1 MTLHS
6 KTRVFG
12 SIWRNNNG
20 KFLSVFIVLSSL
32 FACSNLPLSYMP
44 SKNYS
49 ERIKFLVMHYTAIDY
64 QKSVKALVDEGGLSA
79 HYLIPERQD
88 PSYQNDQLQVIQLVP
103 EASRA
108 WHAGDSYWQGR
119 EDLNDQSIGIE
130 IVNVPECMRDLADP
144 STEVAR
150 ENDTTRLC
158 VFPDYDPKQIEL
170 LIALAKDILARNPD
184 IGPTAI
190 VGHSDIAPT
199 RKNDPGPR
207 FPWFQLY
214 RAGIGAWYDNDTLN
228 KYWQTFNDNPVSVG
242 LMQAALRV
250 YGYGIVE
257 TGLADQTTYDT
268 LSAFQMHF
276 TPWSVSGRLD
286 SKTAAT
292 LFALIDKYFPQK
304 IAALMQRYAAEQLP
318 QPSAAA
324 LPYYQVNMTFPAIE
338 RSTRSLV
345 NDRATFR
352 SYANTGQIII
362 ENGNAQQADI
372 YVNGQKLDIAH
383 PLQPYQRYEY
393 SLARRTKSGENTLKI
408 DNVLPEGSELKVMI
422 PFPTLQQSTQASTKR
437 FAKVDQMIN
446 QDVADGFPGAVLL
459 VVKDGKIIKRSAYGY
474 ARKYADGGELL
485 TQPVAMQVD
494 TLFDLASNTKM
505 FATNFAL
512 MKLVSEGKLDV
523 TQPISQYIPEYRG
536 QGRES
541 RLVRDLLSHTA
552 GYAPEVKFFSKD
564 NPLGPRFFSQ
574 S

>member
-1 MTLHS
+1 MGELIMTLHS

-12 SIWRNNNG
+12 SVWRSNSG
-20 KFLSVFIVLSSL
+20 KFLSVLIALSSL

-49 ERIKFLVMHYTAIDY
+49 ERIKFLVMHYTAINY

-88 PSYQNDQLQVIQLVP
+88 PSYQNDQLEVIQLVP

-119 EDLNDQSIGIE
+119 EDLNNQSIGIE
-130 IVNVPECMRDLADP
+130 IVNVPECMRDLVDP
-144 STEVAR
+144 NTEVAR

-170 LIALAKDILARNPD
+170 LIALTKDILARNPD

-214 RAGIGAWYDNDTLN
+214 RAGIGAWYDNQTLN

-276 TPWSVSGRLD
+276 TP
-286 SKTAAT
+286 
-292 LFALIDKYFPQK
+292 
-304 IAALMQRYAAEQLP
+304 
-318 QPSAAA
+318 
-324 LPYYQVNMTFPAIE
+324 
-338 RSTRSLV
+338 
-345 NDRATFR
+345 
-352 SYANTGQIII
+352 
-362 ENGNAQQADI
+362 
-372 YVNGQKLDIAH
+372 
-383 PLQPYQRYEY
+383 
-393 SLARRTKSGENTLKI
+393 
-408 DNVLPEGSELKVMI
+408 
-422 PFPTLQQSTQASTKR
+422 
-437 FAKVDQMIN
+437 
-446 QDVADGFPGAVLL
+446 
-459 VVKDGKIIKRSAYGY
+459 
-474 ARKYADGGELL
+474 
-485 TQPVAMQVD
+485 
-494 TLFDLASNTKM
+494 
-505 FATNFAL
+505 
-512 MKLVSEGKLDV
+512 
-523 TQPISQYIPEYRG
+523 
-536 QGRES
+536 
-541 RLVRDLLSHTA
+541 
-552 GYAPEVKFFSKD
+552 
-564 NPLGPRFFSQ
+564 
-574 S
+574 